1 MAGVF
6 ADRLCSRFEQIFF
19 FCASSASEPLN
30 HAARGNRADENCAV
44 SPARLTPRTTCST
57 RGRDTK
63 GHLSVP
69 AAAQCTCT
77 AAPVRPPRRRGTN
90 KLCAPAA
97 IGRNIKMLWK
107 YNESPKLF
115 RAVSFSPAVAVSY
128 FPSALGAKHT
138 QHPEE
143 HAVDADIEN
152 ARSREAPQA
161 VDSARTVSTCPPAL
175 QYPLIHR
182 GCSLLQRRR
191 TETQSSPLP
200 TRAVMSRFTP
210 VPGTVVVLCIVLC
223 FMFVCFPTSFSSLLL
238 LLRALAPYCCVGW
251 GTRRRGAARGHGAA
265 LLV

>member
-1 MAGVF
+1 MF

-19 FCASSASEPLN
+19 FLRKQRVRTPQPRSAGKSGRRELCGQPCPPDSSDNLFYS
-30 HAARGNRADENCAV
+30 RK
-44 SPARLTPRTTCST
+44 
-57 RGRDTK
+57 DTK

-161 VDSARTVSTCPPAL
+161 VDSARTVSTRCPPAR